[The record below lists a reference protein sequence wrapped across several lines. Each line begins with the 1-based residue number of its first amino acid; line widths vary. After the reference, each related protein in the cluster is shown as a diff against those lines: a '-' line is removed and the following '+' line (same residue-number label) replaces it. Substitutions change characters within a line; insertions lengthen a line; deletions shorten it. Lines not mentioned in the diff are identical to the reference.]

1 MIPQIN
7 GLGRNINQLRR
18 KLPDSNKSLAKRL
31 KKLVKAWQQLIQRQ
45 TPNGLSAP
53 SLAGAAGAPTI
64 TANNKPE
71 QSSANDEQ
79 QPQQSNVAESRQRRK
94 SISSSSREGT
104 PSRSSMTM
112 IGESLA
118 SKSSHPPPPP
128 IATATATAGGGTPHL
143 QTNASRTPTPTPSPH
158 PPPPATPTSSSLS
171 TSSAPQVPPV
181 PSSVAGSTPQ
191 TAAVIPRPTKAQD
204 FARNRI
210 RRMQMLAQVTPQ
222 SHKPVV
228 ATPQAPF
235 PAATAAAMSTTTSS
249 MSNEQQPKSQ
259 EANASQQ
266 QWQSGGEISQ
276 SLASQQQ
283 LPPPVT
289 GTESFHNASSVKGT
303 GLVSQSDHSLATS
316 SPVLNGSHFKA
327 AAGMM
332 AAVSD
337 SKSSSK
343 SSLSSSSNKFIGAHS
358 RSTPS
363 LSQIV
368 TNSFNHDPPPPPPPP
383 PPSSYLA
390 ESHFSSIPPISTSTS
405 ASLSTTI
412 AHKVGVKG
420 SQERGTSS
428 QERLTEM
435 PSPPEESLLVQ
446 IPRNLVHISRRN
458 HEFREAKGL
467 HHRTD
472 RQGLSSDLEEFS
484 LTVSIDLSLL
494 HQFSNSQQVIGGSLE
509 DIKRNRTE
517 WFVKEGHRIPENS
530 LHKFGDASEPME
542 TETIT
547 SFGSGG
553 ISRVPMF
560 ASSGHFT
567 AFGGGMGIPHLPT
580 SGPRLVPSGASP
592 GVDGC
597 MGSDGYWYSWT
608 DSIPGHD
615 VSVTV
620 LPYIY
625 VDDDESD
632 AMEVFT
638 N

>member
-1 MIPQIN
+1 M
-7 GLGRNINQLRR
+7 
-18 KLPDSNKSLAKRL
+18 
-31 KKLVKAWQQLIQRQ
+31 KAWQQLIQRQ

-53 SLAGAAGAPTI
+53 SLAGAVGAPTI

-79 QPQQSNVAESRQRRK
+79 QPQQSNVADSRQRRK

-104 PSRSSMTM
+104 PSRSSTTM

-128 IATATATAGGGTPHL
+128 IATATATAAGGATHL

-228 ATPQAPF
+228 AMPQAPF

-249 MSNEQQPKSQ
+249 MANEQQPKSQ
-259 EANASQQ
+259 EENASQPQ
-266 QWQSGGEISQ
+266 RQSGGEISQ
-276 SLASQQQ
+276 FLASQQQ

-303 GLVSQSDHSLATS
+303 GLVSQSDHNLAT

-327 AAGMM
+327 AAGTM

-343 SSLSSSSNKFIGAHS
+343 SSLLSSSSNKFIGAHS

-368 TNSFNHDPPPPPPPP
+368 TNSFNHDPSPP
-383 PPSSYLA
+383 PPSSSSYLA
-390 ESHFSSIPPISTSTS
+390 EFHFSSTPPPPISTSTS
-405 ASLSTTI
+405 VSSLSTTI
-412 AHKVGVKG
+412 AHKVGVKS
-420 SQERGTSS
+420 SQEKGTSS
-428 QERLTEM
+428 QERLTET
-435 PSPPEESLLVQ
+435 PSPAKESLLVQ

-472 RQGLSSDLEEFS
+472 RPGLSSDLEEFS
-484 LTVSIDLSLL
+484 LTVSIDLSIL
-494 HQFSNSQQVIGGSLE
+494 HQFSNSRQAIGGSLE

-517 WFVKEGHRIPENS
+517 WFVKEGHHIPENS

-542 TETIT
+542 TDTIT

-553 ISRVPMF
+553 ISRVPTF
-560 ASSGHFT
+560 TSSGHFT

-580 SGPRLVPSGASP
+580 PSPRLIPSGASP

>member
-1 MIPQIN
+1 M
-7 GLGRNINQLRR
+7 
-18 KLPDSNKSLAKRL
+18 
-31 KKLVKAWQQLIQRQ
+31 KAWQQLIQSQ

-64 TANNKPE
+64 TANNKSE
-71 QSSANDEQ
+71 QSSANDGQ
-79 QPQQSNVAESRQRRK
+79 QPQQSNVSDSRQRRK

-104 PSRSSMTM
+104 PNRSSTTM
-112 IGESLA
+112 VGEPLV
-118 SKSSHPPPPP
+118 SKSTHPPPPP
-128 IATATATAGGGTPHL
+128 IATATAGGGTRL

-158 PPPPATPTSSSLS
+158 PSPATPTSSSSS
-171 TSSAPQVPPV
+171 TSLAPQAP
-181 PSSVAGSTPQ
+181 PSSVASSTPQ

-222 SHKPVV
+222 SQKPAAVV
-228 ATPQAPF
+228 PQAPV
-235 PAATAAAMSTTTSS
+235 PAAAATSTTTSS
-249 MSNEQQPKSQ
+249 MANELQPKSQ
-259 EANASQQ
+259 EVNASQQ
-266 QWQSGGEISQ
+266 QQRQQQSGGDISQ
-276 SLASQQQ
+276 SLTSQQQ
-283 LPPPVT
+283 LPPIAA
-289 GTESFHNASSVKGT
+289 GAEAFHNASSIKATT
-303 GLVSQSDHSLATS
+303 GLVSQSDHTLAM
-316 SPVLNGSHFKA
+316 SPVLNGSHFFKA
-327 AAGMM
+327 AAGTM

-337 SKSSSK
+337 SKSFSK
-343 SSLSSSSNKFIGAHS
+343 SSLSSSSNKFISAHS

-383 PPSSYLA
+383 PSSLA
-390 ESHFSSIPPISTSTS
+390 ESHFSSTPPVSNSTAGS
-405 ASLSTTI
+405 SLSTTI

-420 SQERGTSS
+420 SQERGTRSH
-428 QERLTEM
+428 ERLTET

-446 IPRNLVHISRRN
+446 IPRSLVHISRRN
-458 HEFREAKGL
+458 HKLREAKEL
-467 HHRTD
+467 HHHNFGRD

-509 DIKRNRTE
+509 DVKRNRTE
-517 WFVKEGHRIPENS
+517 WFVKEGHHIPENMDPS

-542 TETIT
+542 TDTIT

-553 ISRVPMF
+553 ISRVPTF
-560 ASSGHFT
+560 TSSGHFT
-567 AFGGGMGIPHLPT
+567 AFGSGSARIPHLPT
-580 SGPRLVPSGASP
+580 PEPRLVPSGASP